1 VREEE
6 EEGGREA
13 GRRICAQEGGRWQ
26 RECGRAADLRAGEG
40 RRGGRGGG
48 RKRRR
53 RIEWRRQESR
63 GQF

>member
-1 VREEE
+1 VREE

-13 GRRICAQEGGRWQ
+13 GLRICAQEGGQRQ

-40 RRGGRGGG
+40 RRGGGGGG

-53 RIEWRRQESR
+53 QMEWRRQESR